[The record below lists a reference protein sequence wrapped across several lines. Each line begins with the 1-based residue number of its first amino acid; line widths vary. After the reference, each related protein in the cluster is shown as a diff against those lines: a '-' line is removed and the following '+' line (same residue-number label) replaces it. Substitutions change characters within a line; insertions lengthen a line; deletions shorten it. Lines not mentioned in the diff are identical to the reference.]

1 MFQTKNRNG
10 NTYCQICTQIWRVS
24 NLSATIS
31 LNHKDISSKDTFYT
45 PHWPAVHCYIT
56 QQGGCD
62 GVVDWNQNHIDGK
75 SAPWKWVFTETDVWS
90 QVSSISY
97 SCRSLSSFHI
107 SCVTS
112 DRLCVSNRENNLIW
126 TNTTGVTLHCV
137 KVLCKYD
144 TDILTGNGLHTM
156 NSKCELIYIESK
168 FNIKKRLKI
177 MKNNFYLSKEKNLY
191 MKTAVCLLVPIQ
203 WGFTGRDI

>member
-1 MFQTKNRNG
+1 MSGPKFHQ
-10 NTYCQICTQIWRVS
+10 
-24 NLSATIS
+24 S
-31 LNHKDISSKDTFYT
+31 LTVAGLYR
-45 PHWPAVHCYIT
+45 C
-56 QQGGCD
+56 
-62 GVVDWNQNHIDGK
+62 
-75 SAPWKWVFTETDVWS
+75 
-90 QVSSISY
+90 
-97 SCRSLSSFHI
+97 FHI

-177 MKNNFYLSKEKNLY
+177 MKNNIYLSKEKNLY

-203 WGFTGRDI
+203 

>member
-1 MFQTKNRNG
+1 MGNRRHG
-10 NTYCQICTQIWRVS
+10 NEYLLKLMSGPKFHQ
-24 NLSATIS
+24 S
-31 LNHKDISSKDTFYT
+31 LTVAGLYR
-45 PHWPAVHCYIT
+45 C
-56 QQGGCD
+56 
-62 GVVDWNQNHIDGK
+62 
-75 SAPWKWVFTETDVWS
+75 
-90 QVSSISY
+90 
-97 SCRSLSSFHI
+97 FHI

-203 WGFTGRDI
+203 